1 MEIGKLVRENAAL
14 VIGIMLPVV
23 VVVFFLLATMIPPL
37 LVAPPQYKFLFAQD
51 YGYSGPQS
59 RWRFKIDVDS
69 ERKLR
74 VRAFPTEPATY
85 APHARLFLYEP
96 ASEQVREI
104 ELPLPETTEDAA
116 DGIVVEVSE
125 FADQVIDS
133 NWTAPDGYEFV
144 KPNSGGGGLMRLFY
158 PRSRRGLSISKS
170 GALVTVP
177 PGEHL
182 YGYQARFVGWIVT
195 PSDH

>member
-1 MEIGKLVRENAAL
+1 MGIAKLVRENAAL
-14 VIGIMLPVV
+14 VIGILLPVA

-37 LVAPPQYKFLFAQD
+37 LVGPPEYSFLFAQD
-51 YGYSGPQS
+51 YSYSGPQS
-59 RWRFKIDVDS
+59 RWRYQIDVDS
-69 ERKLR
+69 GRKLR

-104 ELPLPETTEDAA
+104 KLPLPETREDAA
-116 DGIVVEVSE
+116 DGVAVEVPE
-125 FADQVIDS
+125 FADEVIDP
-133 NWTAPDGYEFV
+133 NWAAPDGYEFV
-144 KPNSGGGGLMRLFY
+144 KPDRGGGGLMRLFY

-170 GALVTVP
+170 GAVVTVP